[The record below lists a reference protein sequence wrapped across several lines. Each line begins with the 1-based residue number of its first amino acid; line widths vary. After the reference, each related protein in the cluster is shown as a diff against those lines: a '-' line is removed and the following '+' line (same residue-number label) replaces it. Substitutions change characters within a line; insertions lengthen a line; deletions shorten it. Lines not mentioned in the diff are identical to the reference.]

1 MAIANIAAAAA
12 AGGST
17 SAPARDV
24 AEESGGDEFSGA
36 IAAAETVAA
45 QAGQKPVAGIPQ
57 QQEGETKVA
66 QAGGVQAQA
75 TGRIDRAIPQQ
86 AGGSSENASLIQ
98 KMAVSSNTGVDIA
111 GLKPWSPD
119 WVFEGGMNRNP
130 AQKTLIGDQAGGG
143 SADASE
149 GLEQLLRQSGA
160 IMADSPDERIATA
173 PGLPGSASMKG
184 VAARTL
190 GGDDFISVRQASA
203 PRGQVPSAIGAQPA
217 IQVPSAGTTLPTAIE
232 PVVEGRSA
240 KAKLPDT
247 LGLVNPHESGTGQ
260 KAGVLPFPAM
270 ADAVRMDGAVVPGSM
285 GRTRLD
291 SESVGGIAQSIRQL
305 GSGGEVRIRLKPDHL
320 GEISLR
326 VSTGGRA
333 GSEVGLQIHAS
344 DERAR
349 KILEES
355 LGSLRESL
363 ATQNLSLA
371 HVDVRVAEQPSGS
384 AQTGADSGGDRPGL
398 AGQQQFSSN
407 SGDGSRR
414 NSGGDGASGAEAGTS
429 RAPAKA
435 ASRSATAFGGGGGT
449 RAMASNR
456 LDVIA

>member
-173 PGLPGSASMKG
+173 PGLPDSASMKG

-203 PRGQVPSAIGAQPA
+203 PRGQVPSAIGAQIGHAGRKGSTKLIWEGIDEPLA
-217 IQVPSAGTTLPTAIE
+217 SGNWPLIGPSAVPYSAANQVPREMTREDMERELAAFVRGAYAG
-232 PVVEGRSA
+232 
-240 KAKLPDT
+240 
-247 LGLVNPHESGTGQ
+247 
-260 KAGVLPFPAM
+260 
-270 ADAVRMDGAVVPGSM
+270 
-285 GRTRLD
+285 
-291 SESVGGIAQSIRQL
+291 
-305 GSGGEVRIRLKPDHL
+305 
-320 GEISLR
+320 
-326 VSTGGRA
+326 
-333 GSEVGLQIHAS
+333 
-344 DERAR
+344 
-349 KILEES
+349 
-355 LGSLRESL
+355 
-363 ATQNLSLA
+363 
-371 HVDVRVAEQPSGS
+371 
-384 AQTGADSGGDRPGL
+384 
-398 AGQQQFSSN
+398 
-407 SGDGSRR
+407 
-414 NSGGDGASGAEAGTS
+414 
-429 RAPAKA
+429 
-435 ASRSATAFGGGGGT
+435 
-449 RAMASNR
+449 
-456 LDVIA
+456 